1 MKTQKVFQQPFIPS
15 NSRSKLVLRRRTR
28 KRFNPKILVDRTIE
42 TTAIISLLLTGFSG
56 VGAMGCWGIEI
67 ATSSQHWQHQKK
79 TCLGMMLVC
88 FSDFLGNA
96 LIGASLSIQQDKF

>member
-1 MKTQKVFQQPFIPS
+1 MTNHKQVVYQSQLDHK
-15 NSRSKLVLRRRTR
+15 SKLVLRRRTKR
-28 KRFNPKILVDRTIE
+28 RFNPKIFIKRTIE
-42 TTAIISLLLTGFSG
+42 TIAIVSLLLTGFSG
-56 VGAMGCWGIEI
+56 VGAMGCWGMEI

-88 FSDFLGNA
+88 FSGFLGSA